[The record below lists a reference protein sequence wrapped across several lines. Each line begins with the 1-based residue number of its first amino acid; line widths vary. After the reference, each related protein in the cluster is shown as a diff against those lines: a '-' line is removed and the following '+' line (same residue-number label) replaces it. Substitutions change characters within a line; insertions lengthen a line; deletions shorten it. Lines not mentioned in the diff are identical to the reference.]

1 MKAIYLHENFRRILL
16 GIAMCLA
23 TCSLISC
30 VTMPTQQEIS
40 NADYGAYP
48 NNYQETIKNYMENLL
63 FDPYSA
69 VYSNWSGPAQG
80 YSGGRFIQI
89 AFGYRVCVDINA
101 KNRMGG
107 YVGKKL
113 HYFLIHDGRIVQ
125 QFDEFGAR
133 QLCNF

>member
-1 MKAIYLHENFRRILL
+1 MKATYFCENFRTILL
-16 GIAMCLA
+16 GIALCFA
-23 TCSLISC
+23 ACSLSSC

-40 NADYGAYP
+40 NADYGTYP
-48 NNYQETIKNYMENLL
+48 NNYQEIIKNYMDNLL

-69 VYSNWSGPAQG
+69 VYSNWRGPSQG

-89 AFGYRVCVDINA
+89 AFGFRVCVDINA

-113 HYFLIHDGRIVQ
+113 HYYIINNGRIVQ
-125 QFDEFGAR
+125 QFDEFSAQ

>member
-1 MKAIYLHENFRRILL
+1 MKETQNSRSILL
-16 GIAMCLA
+16 SIVICFAMC
-23 TCSLISC
+23 SLLSC
-30 VTMPTQQEIS
+30 VTMPTQEEVS
-40 NADYGAYP
+40 KADYGAYP
-48 NNYQETIKNYMENLL
+48 NNYQEVIKNYMENLL

-69 VYSNWSGPAQG
+69 VYANWRGPVQG
-80 YSGGRFIQI
+80 YSGGRFIQT

-113 HYFLIHDGRIVQ
+113 FYFLIYNDHIVQ
-125 QFDEFGAR
+125 QFNEFSAQ